1 MQPVTQTYQPQPG
14 QPQPQPPQP
23 PKKKT
28 PFGVKLLVVIAIV
41 VVCLIWLGSCAAI
54 ISAMGDDPATSTSAS
69 PAPASPTSPPA
80 SSGPGTAQSYASVTK
95 LRNAVVKAG
104 YPCPKWK
111 RWKLKGSGLAY
122 AKEAGACSDIDYL
135 STYVDASAVAKQVDT
150 ETGVVLI
157 VGPNWILFIPDDYR
171 ELVHA
176 ALGGKVVD
184 KPKSEAESKPTEP
197 GIGDKVTD
205 DDYQFTVT
213 KVRCGVSR
221 VGDQYSGEK
230 AQGQYCIVSMRI
242 KNVGKEPINFSD
254 ENQALIDTKGK
265 NYSPDDAAWI
275 YLDTD
280 PYAEINPGNVL
291 KTVVPFDM
299 PKKARP
305 DYLLLKAG
313 TFGFSEG
320 VRVKL

>member
-1 MQPVTQTYQPQPG
+1 VTQTYQPQPTP
-14 QPQPQPPQP
+14 PQPQA

-28 PFGVKLLVVIAIV
+28 PVGVKIVVIIAIV
-41 VVCLIWLGSCAAI
+41 VVGLIWLVSCGAI
-54 ISAMGDDPATSTSAS
+54 ISAMGDDPAATTAQPATS
-69 PAPASPTSPPA
+69 ASPTSPSA
-80 SSGPGTAQSYASVTK
+80 SSGPAAAQSYASVTE

-135 STYVDASAVAKQVDT
+135 SIYVDASAVAKQVDT

-157 VGPNWILFIPDDYR
+157 VGPNWMLFIPDDYR

-184 KPKSEAESKPTEP
+184 KPKSESESKPTEP
-197 GIGDKVTD
+197 GIGDKVRD

-221 VGDQYSGEK
+221 VGDSYSNTK
-230 AQGQYCIVSMRI
+230 AQGQFCLVSMRV
-242 KNVGKEPINFSD
+242 KNVGKDPIDFSD
-254 ENQALIDTKGK
+254 ENQALVDTKGK
-265 NYSPDDAAWI
+265 NYSPDDEAWI

-280 PYAEINPGNVL
+280 PYAEINPGNTL

-299 PKKARP
+299 PKKAKA
-305 DYLLLKAG
+305 DYMLLKAG
-313 TFGFSEG
+313 VFGFSEG